1 LLGIINNILDFS
13 KIESGNMEIEQ
24 HDFDLTE
31 CIEGVLDLFG
41 GKAAEQGLDLIY
53 DIDPDI
59 PEIIKGDSLR
69 LRQVLINLINNALK
83 FTKKGEVVVKADIK
97 SRSEAGMCL
106 QFTVTDTGIG
116 IPEDKLPR
124 LFK

>member
-1 LLGIINNILDFS
+1 
-13 KIESGNMEIEQ
+13 
-24 HDFDLTE
+24 
-31 CIEGVLDLFG
+31 
-41 GKAAEQGLDLIY
+41 
-53 DIDPDI
+53 
-59 PEIIKGDSLR
+59 IKGDSLR

-124 LFK
+124 LFKAFSQLDSSTTRQYGGTGLGLVISERLVKLMGGSIAVSSQPGKG